1 MHGQCITSTR
11 IVPKCII
18 SCSGIISSAIC
29 ILLFEGMNVSVLRFM
44 FFFFSLSLSGS
55 YVLAVLDFTIS

>member
-11 IVPKCII
+11 IVSKCII

-44 FFFFSLSLSGS
+44 FFFFFSLSFWKLCSCS
-55 YVLAVLDFTIS
+55 S